1 LGKRLERH
9 LEKTKRIL
17 DHLTVE
23 YGILLAFIGITMTI
37 IGLYIAY
44 TIGAQ
49 ELKKKEKKKLTNPV
63 AEYWQRLK

>member
-1 LGKRLERH
+1 
-9 LEKTKRIL
+9 
-17 DHLTVE
+17 
-23 YGILLAFIGITMTI
+23 MTI